1 MTTSDLVPERE
12 RQEQELRI
20 ERQVAFASGLFQG
33 DVTIRTFLESL
44 AEGVVIIDNLGTILL
59 VNARAEQM
67 FGYPKEEIVGR
78 PHAVLLPERFHIAH
92 EEHVAHFFE
101 EPRIRPMGLG
111 LELAGRRRDGSEFP
125 VEISLSFLET
135 INGRLALAFI
145 SDITRRKEAEQ
156 ALTARNQELDAFAH
170 TVAHDMKG
178 SLNVMM
184 SYCQYLDAS
193 ASDLPLQQIQDSVGK
208 IWKSGVKLNQII
220 DSLLLLS
227 SVSRESVPSKPVDM
241 LSLAAEAI
249 ERLEILVDRRRAEIR
264 LPDRFPTALGYA
276 PWVEEILYNYISNA
290 IKYGGTP
297 PVVMLGGEVRNDGF
311 VEFWVEDNGPGLA
324 PEEQARIFD
333 YGRPRKAA
341 TEEGYGLGLSIVKRI
356 AEKLNGQV
364 AVRSGAAGGSIFT
377 FSLPLAQESTERPI
391 ED

>member
-1 MTTSDLVPERE
+1 MTIADPAQEKE
-12 RQEQELRI
+12 RQEQESRI
-20 ERQVAFASGLFQG
+20 QRQVAFASGLFQG

-59 VNARAEQM
+59 VNDRAEQM
-67 FGYPKEEIVGR
+67 FGYPKKEIVGK
-78 PHAVLLPERFHIAH
+78 PHAVLLPERFRKAH

-101 EPRIRPMGLG
+101 EPKIRSMGLG
-111 LELAGRRRDGSEFP
+111 LELVGCRRDGSEFP

-156 ALTARNQELDAFAH
+156 ALKDRNQELDAFAH

-178 SLNVMM
+178 SLHVMM
-184 SYCQYLDAS
+184 GYCQYLDVS
-193 ASDLPLQQIQDSVGK
+193 VRDISLQHLQNAVEK

-220 DSLLLLS
+220 DGLLLLS
-227 SVSRESVPSKPVDM
+227 SVSRESSPSTPVDM
-241 LSLAAEAI
+241 TALVAEAI
-249 ERLEILVDRRRAEIR
+249 GRLEILIDRRKAEIT
-264 LPDRFPTALGYA
+264 LPDHFPAALGYG

-297 PVVMLGGEVRNDGF
+297 PKVQLGGTVRTDGF
-311 VEFWVEDNGPGLA
+311 VDFWVQDNGLGLT
-324 PEEQARIFD
+324 PEEQAGIFD
-333 YGRPRKAA
+333 YSRPHKET
-341 TEEGYGLGLSIVKRI
+341 TEESYGLGLSIVKRI

-364 AVRSGAAGGSIFT
+364 AVKSGDAGGSIFT
-377 FSLPLAQESTERPI
+377 FSIPLAQASTE
-391 ED
+391 

>member
-1 MTTSDLVPERE
+1 MPTPDLA
-12 RQEQELRI
+12 QEKELRDEDLRI
-20 ERQVAFASGLFQG
+20 QRQIAFASGLFQG
-33 DVTIRTFLESL
+33 DVTVRTLLESL
-44 AEGVVIIDNLGTILL
+44 AEGVVIIDSLGTILL

-67 FGYPKEEIVGR
+67 FGYPKKDIIGK
-78 PHAVLLPERFHIAH
+78 PHAVLLPERFRKAH

-101 EPRIRPMGLG
+101 EPRVRPMGQG

-156 ALTARNQELDAFAH
+156 GLKDRNQELDAFAH

-184 SYCQYLDAS
+184 SYCQYLDIS
-193 ASDLPLQQIQDSVGK
+193 AHDIPLEKIKESVGN
-208 IWKSGVKLNQII
+208 IWKSGVKLNQIV
-220 DSLLLLS
+220 DGLLLLS
-227 SVSRESVPSKPVDM
+227 SVSRESAPSETVDM
-241 LSLAAEAI
+241 SALVAEVI
-249 ERLEILVDRRRAEIR
+249 ERLEILIDRRKAEIE
-264 LPDRFPTALGYA
+264 LPDHFPAALGYG
-276 PWVEEILYNYISNA
+276 PWVEEIWFNYISNA

-297 PVVMLGGEVRNDGF
+297 PMIQLGGTVRSDGY
-311 VEFWVEDNGPGLA
+311 VDFWVQDNGRGLA
-324 PEEQARIFD
+324 REEQAGIFD
-333 YGRPRKAA
+333 YGRPRKNK

-364 AVRSGAAGGSIFT
+364 TVKSGAAGGSIFT
-377 FSLPLAQESTERPI
+377 FSLPLAQESAE
-391 ED
+391 